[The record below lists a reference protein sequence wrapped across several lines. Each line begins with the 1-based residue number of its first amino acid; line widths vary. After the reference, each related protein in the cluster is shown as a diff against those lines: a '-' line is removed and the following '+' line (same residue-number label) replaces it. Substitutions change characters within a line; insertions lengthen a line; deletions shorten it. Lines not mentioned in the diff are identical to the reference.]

1 MVAFIIFGGFALVRR
16 IGRVFLIPV
25 LAARS
30 ASAGA
35 MWRRA
40 DNGSLPRRCPHGV
53 HHREYSNR
61 LTRTT
66 LPRRCPHGVHPPL
79 ITSRTAQQGLCHGA
93 VRTECIPHICVFAR
107 KGQDLCH
114 GAVRTE
120 CIPSARARASAQR
133 SFATALSARSASP
146 CITTTYSLQSALP
159 RRCPHGVHLQK
170 QTNFVCIMRR
180 ELVDSFSG
188 TAKSSC
194 ADYFPIL
201 FCCQSDLYHHDRQPR
216 TGNRPVLLCE
226 QHSHFLCIRPSH

>member
-1 MVAFIIFGGFALVRR
+1 MVGHGDRKGRELCHGAVRTECILRGFRSRPR
-16 IGRVFLIPV
+16 I
-25 LAARS
+25 S
-30 ASAGA
+30 T
-35 MWRRA
+35 
-40 DNGSLPRRCPHGV
+40 LPRRCPHGV
-53 HHREYSNR
+53 HHFEITDR
-61 LTRTT
+61 LTM
-66 LPRRCPHGVHPPL
+66 
-79 ITSRTAQQGLCHGA
+79 SELCHGA
-93 VRTECIPHICVFAR
+93 VRTECIRQKLI
-107 KGQDLCH
+107 KNSGQ
-114 GAVRTE
+114 R
-120 CIPSARARASAQR
+120 
-133 SFATALSARSASP
+133 
-146 CITTTYSLQSALP
+146 ALP

>member
-159 RRCPHGVHLQK
+159 RRCPHGVHL
-170 QTNFVCIMRR
+170 RR
-180 ELVDSFSG
+180 SFCFLAPITFA
-188 TAKSSC
+188 TALSARSASKKKEWIRWQPYFATALSARSASAK
-194 ADYFPIL
+194 ADKL
-201 FCCQSDLYHHDRQPR
+201 CLYHAP
-216 TGNRPVLLCE
+216 
-226 QHSHFLCIRPSH
+226 

>member
-1 MVAFIIFGGFALVRR
+1 MRIKALTPWWRSSFS
-16 IGRVFLIPV
+16 GALHLSGALAGCFL
-25 LAARS
+25 
-30 ASAGA
+30 
-35 MWRRA
+35 
-40 DNGSLPRRCPHGV
+40 SLC
-53 HHREYSNR
+53 
-61 LTRTT
+61 
-66 LPRRCPHGVHPPL
+66 CPHGVHPE
-79 ITSRTAQQGLCHGA
+79 ISIKNEAEFRFATALSARSASLAYNKDVNKRGLCHGA
-93 VRTECIPHICVFAR
+93 VRTECIR
-107 KGQDLCH
+107 G
-114 GAVRTE
+114 
-120 CIPSARARASAQR
+120 RARR
-133 SFATALSARSASP
+133 PEGKGT
-146 CITTTYSLQSALP
+146 LP